1 MVLFTRVLHH
11 LHLRKRI
18 HQNLEQYPHP
28 DKWKNFLDKLIYLVG
43 VSGPIMT
50 LPQLYKIWIEQNASG
65 VSLVSWSWYLIIA
78 FIWSLYGIV
87 HKEKPIIVKC
97 IMDIY
102 RDFYCP
108 WDNYL
113 FLNSSYFKY
122 N

>member
-87 HKEKPIIVKC
+87 HKEKPIIVTNALW
-97 IMDIY
+97 IFIEIFIVLGIIIY
-102 RDFYCP
+102 
-108 WDNYL
+108 
-113 FLNSSYFKY
+113 S
-122 N
+122 